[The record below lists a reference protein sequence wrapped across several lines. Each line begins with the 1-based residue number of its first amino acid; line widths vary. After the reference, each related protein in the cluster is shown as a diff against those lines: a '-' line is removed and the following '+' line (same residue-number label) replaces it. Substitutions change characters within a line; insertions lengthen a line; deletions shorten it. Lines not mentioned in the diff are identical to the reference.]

1 MRYPLWLDPFGANSQ
16 AHTPAYKLAA
26 FERAIEN
33 YREVQQ
39 QHADFIEFM
48 EREGT
53 AASAEADH
61 ERAEVLLRQVE
72 TARDV
77 LAGQALVVLADGLL
91 ERCAE
96 ILAIET
102 AGRP

>member
-1 MRYPLWLDPFGANSQ
+1 MRYPMWLEPFGAHTQ
-16 AHTPAYKLAA
+16 GYTPADKLAA
-26 FERAIEN
+26 FERTIEN
-33 YREVQQ
+33 CRNLQRQYD
-39 QHADFIEFM
+39 DFIHFI

-53 AASAEADH
+53 TASAEADH
-61 ERAEVLLRQVE
+61 ERAEALLRQVK

>member
-1 MRYPLWLDPFGANSQ
+1 MTDPMWLDPFCANSQ
-16 AHTPAYKLAA
+16 AHSPAYKLAA
-26 FERAIEN
+26 FERTIEN
-33 YREVQQ
+33 CRDLQRQYD
-39 QHADFIEFM
+39 DFIQFM

-53 AASAEADH
+53 TASAEADH
-61 ERAEVLLRQVE
+61 ERAEALLRQVE

>member
-1 MRYPLWLDPFGANSQ
+1 MTDPMWLEPFGAHTQ
-16 AHTPAYKLAA
+16 GYTPADKLAA
-26 FERAIEN
+26 FERTIEN
-33 YREVQQ
+33 YRDVQQ
-39 QHADFIEFM
+39 QHADFIQFM

-53 AASAEADH
+53 TASAEADH
-61 ERAEVLLRQVE
+61 ERAEALLRQVE
-72 TARDV
+72 TAREV